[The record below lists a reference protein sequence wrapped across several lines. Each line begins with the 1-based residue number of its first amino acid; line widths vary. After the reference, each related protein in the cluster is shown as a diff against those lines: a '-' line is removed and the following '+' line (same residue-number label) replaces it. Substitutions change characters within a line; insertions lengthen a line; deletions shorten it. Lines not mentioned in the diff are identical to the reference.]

1 MWGLPTLASSH
12 GQEIDTIILLI
23 HVVMLAAF
31 VGWGIF
37 FAVPLFRYRA
47 GKHREADHRGL
58 RTRAPLVAVGL
69 LTLVELVL
77 LVGWS
82 LPFWDTQV
90 NALPDDEDAVVV
102 RVVAQQFQW
111 NVHYPGP
118 DGVFGRSDPA
128 LVDAQSN
135 LLGLD
140 RDDPNGEDDI
150 TTLNQLHLPVGVEV
164 IIYLSSKDVIHSFSL
179 PEFRVKQDVIPGMR
193 IPIHFKPTLTTV
205 KFREQVGDPARNFE
219 IACAQLCGLNHFTM
233 KGFVTVETEDEF
245 QAWLQK
251 RLDEKREAAEDDWLF

>member
-1 MWGLPTLASSH
+1 M
-12 GQEIDTIILLI
+12 
-23 HVVMLAAF
+23 V
-31 VGWGIF
+31 
-37 FAVPLFRYRA
+37 
-47 GKHREADHRGL
+47 DHRGV
-58 RTRAPLVAVGL
+58 RTRAPLVAVGV
-69 LTLVELVL
+69 LTLVEVVL

-82 LPFWDTQV
+82 LPFWDAQV

-150 TTLNQLHLPVGVEV
+150 TTSNQLHLPVGVEV
-164 IIYLSSKDVIHSFSL
+164 IIYLSSKDVIHSFSV
-179 PEFRVKQDVIPGMR
+179 PEFGVKQAVIPGMR

-205 KFREQVGDPARNFE
+205 KFREQVGDPTRNFE
-219 IACAQLCGLNHFTM
+219 IACAQLCGLNHYTM

-251 RLDEKREAAEDDWLF
+251 RLEEKREAAEDDWLF